1 MEEVQGAQSAASL
14 LPWVT
19 ALHTA
24 CLSTVLTCSFG
35 VSLHQ
40 VERTPGKSTL
50 QAVMTHIV
58 EAESQNFGRPS
69 WVSRLQPWLDTTITE
84 EP

>member
-1 MEEVQGAQSAASL
+1 MHIAL

-24 CLSTVLTCSFG
+24 CLSMVLTCSFG
-35 VSLHQ
+35 VSLHR
-40 VERTPGKSTL
+40 VGSTL
-50 QAVMTHIV
+50 QAVMTRIV
-58 EAESQNFGRPS
+58 EAESQNTGGGPS
-69 WVSRLQPWLDTTITE
+69 WVSRPQPWRDATITE